1 MLVYNKVYRHKQ
13 GGLKMKRT
21 IKALFITGILT
32 MIFAIP
38 VMAQEVTDP
47 EKVIKEEVFVAGED
61 ALAQEF
67 HNSQIWRSDNYV
79 KYLDGVIF
87 NLNETARI
95 KKEIVTNY
103 TYLSQ
108 YNPAFRDKIPQ
119 AQADYDKAVA
129 WVNAYK
135 EYRQAVKADLKAR
148 YKY

>member
-1 MLVYNKVYRHKQ
+1 
-13 GGLKMKRT
+13 MKKIIR
-21 IKALFITGILT
+21 
-32 MIFAIP
+32 IFAMSLLIMVVMAQA

-47 EKVIKEEVFVAGED
+47 EKVIKEETFVAGED
-61 ALAQEF
+61 RLANEF

-79 KYLDGVIF
+79 KYLDGVIY

-95 KKEIVTNY
+95 KKEVVDNY

-108 YNPAFRDKIPQ
+108 FNPAFRDKIPQ

-135 EYRQAVKADLKAR
+135 QYRKAVQADLKAKFN
-148 YKY
+148 Y